1 MRKQKGTGIVMVDT
15 NLGAVE
21 SRFADIIWQNE
32 PIHSRELAKIC
43 GEELNWKRPT
53 AYNVLRKLCEKGIF
67 QNNQGIVSSRISR
80 QDFYGMQGEQFVE
93 EAFEGSLP
101 AFVAAFTARKKL
113 TDGEIREL
121 MGIIQREEGKS
132 ARERADMAR
141 KEGR

>member
-1 MRKQKGTGIVMVDT
+1 
-15 NLGAVE
+15 
-21 SRFADIIWQNE
+21 
-32 PIHSRELAKIC
+32 
-43 GEELNWKRPT
+43 
-53 AYNVLRKLCEKGIF
+53 
-67 QNNQGIVSSRISR
+67 
-80 QDFYGMQGEQFVE
+80 MQGEQFVE

>member
-1 MRKQKGTGIVMVDT
+1 MVDT

-21 SRFADIIWQNE
+21 ASFADIIWQNE